1 MSKFIKL
8 VFIVCILF
16 CSNFSF
22 SQNQNKVKEILTKV
36 EKTYYSDNDLSLNL
50 DYKLYTSYSSKVV
63 SESYKGHIINN
74 NKSIYLKIHNTEFLQ
89 TSSRSIKINHDQKMV
104 AVFNKPD
111 IESNVNPM
119 SLSILLKNYKTQD
132 LIDKGDYW
140 ICSLQTG
147 KYTQMIYGKIEIYVN
162 KQSYQVEKQVF
173 YILEKAP
180 YKDSKGNEKFD
191 FPRLEITFKKA
202 VLNESVKKE
211 IFNLNNYIQINGD
224 KILPSKKYSNYT
236 IQNI

>member
-1 MSKFIKL
+1 M
-8 VFIVCILF
+8 
-16 CSNFSF
+16 
-22 SQNQNKVKEILTKV
+22 
-36 EKTYYSDNDLSLNL
+36 

-132 LIDKGDYW
+132 LIDKGVPKGIRLKELCNIIAD
-140 ICSLQTG
+140 
-147 KYTQMIYGKIEIYVN
+147 E
-162 KQSYQVEKQVF
+162 F
-173 YILEKAP
+173 YRE
-180 YKDSKGNEKFD
+180 
-191 FPRLEITFKKA
+191 PRH
-202 VLNESVKKE
+202 KE
-211 IFNLNNYIQINGD
+211 ELLIWAKEQGLI
-224 KILPSKKYSNYT
+224 
-236 IQNI
+236 